1 MERLEDIRRAYAEE
15 IRAVAKLRSEALVN
29 AFASVRRE
37 DFLGPGP
44 WQFVPTDAAGDSA
57 GYQTTDDDNPRQLY
71 QNILVA
77 IDPSRNLNNGLPS
90 WLAAWLDARELRAGE
105 RILHAGCG
113 VGYYTAIMAEVV
125 GPSGHV
131 IGVEIDEELAAR
143 ARRNLASFEQVEIV
157 HGDGV
162 NYDPGPTDVIF
173 INAGVTHLKSIWLD
187 SLRPGGRLLLPLT
200 ASDESPGQGKGGM
213 LKVQR
218 NGAGYAARFLSTVNV
233 FSCVGAR
240 DEEFEQGLRDALQRG
255 DLHAVKSL
263 RRERHEP
270 SETCW
275 LHHGGFCLSTLRVA
289 G

>member
-1 MERLEDIRRAYAEE
+1 MKRLEDIRRAYAKE
-15 IRAVAKLRSEALVN
+15 IQAAARLRSEALAN
-29 AFASVRRE
+29 AFANVRRE

-44 WQFVPTDAAGDSA
+44 WQVVTTDAVEGSP
-57 GYQTTDDDNPRQLY
+57 GYQTTDDDDPRHLY

-77 IDPSRNLNNGLPS
+77 IDPSRKLNNGLPS
-90 WLAAWLDARELRAGE
+90 WLAAWLDALELRAGE
-105 RILHAGCG
+105 RILHIGCG
-113 VGYYTAIMAEVV
+113 VGYYTAIIAEVV
-125 GPSGHV
+125 GPTGHV

-157 HGDGV
+157 PGNGV

-173 INAGVTHLKSIWLD
+173 INAGVTHLKAIWLD

-218 NGAGYAARFLSTVNV
+218 NDAGYAARFLSTVNV

-240 DEEFEQGLRDALQRG
+240 DEEFEQGLRQALQRG

-270 SETCW
+270 SKTCW
-275 LHHGGFCLSTLRVA
+275 LHHCDFCLSTLQLV